1 MSTETQSRTGQA
13 ADVLDK
19 AAEHL
24 LEVGLHK
31 GYLYDEEQ
39 ALDGLALNRCKV
51 DVVGAILNAAY
62 GKPRY
67 PSAEPAIN
75 LTDVALAALEEK
87 VGQPLPAWN
96 DAAER
101 TVDEVFDA
109 LAATAAQLRGAA

>member
-1 MSTETQSRTGQA
+1 MSTETQSRANQA

-31 GYLYDEEQ
+31 GYLYDEQQ
-39 ALDGLALNRCKV
+39 ARTGLPLARCKV
-51 DVVGAILNAAY
+51 DAVGAILTAAY

-67 PSAEPAIN
+67 PSTEPVIN
-75 LTDVALAALEEK
+75 LTDMVLAALEVK
-87 VGQPLPAWN
+87 VGKPLPAWN

-101 TVDEVFDA
+101 TVDEVFDE
-109 LAATAAQLRGAA
+109 LAATAAQLRESA

>member
-1 MSTETQSRTGQA
+1 MTTTDTTPAVQA

-31 GYLYDEEQ
+31 GYLYDEQQ

-51 DVVGAILNAAY
+51 DAVGAILAAAY
-62 GKPRY
+62 GQPRY
-67 PSAEPAIN
+67 PATEPVIN
-75 LTDVALAALEEK
+75 LTDIALDALEAK
-87 VGQPLPAWN
+87 VGAPPVVWN
-96 DAAER
+96 DETER

-109 LAATAAQLRGAA
+109 LAATAARLRESV